1 MMSYLNDLF
10 NLFRKHY
17 AENVKFYLLL
27 ALQVFGVPLL
37 LATLSRSAVNA
48 VTISM
53 ALMCLVMLLVVH
65 RSVKNLRSRYTYAIE
80 NTLPVSVG
88 VRYGFI
94 MLNST
99 VVTLLG
105 FLALYLPSLALSCWM
120 FPIDESFEWVLENA
134 FFSNY
139 RALVNILSIHA
150 LILVVNILVRKR
162 PLLGYALAAL
172 FMLIVSSVVT
182 SFVEIEY
189 RDAAMMC
196 IYIAIIVTS
205 WVGCYFL
212 LRKFQYKS

>member
-1 MMSYLNDLF
+1 
-10 NLFRKHY
+10 
-17 AENVKFYLLL
+17 
-27 ALQVFGVPLL
+27 
-37 LATLSRSAVNA
+37 
-48 VTISM
+48 
-53 ALMCLVMLLVVH
+53 
-65 RSVKNLRSRYTYAIE
+65 
-80 NTLPVSVG
+80 
-88 VRYGFI
+88 
-94 MLNST
+94 
-99 VVTLLG
+99 
-105 FLALYLPSLALSCWM
+105 M
-120 FPIDESFEWVLENA
+120 FPIDECFEWVLENA

-139 RALVNILSIHA
+139 RALVNIFSIHA